1 MMNNNIIISAL
12 LSLFSLLCDMK
23 NNAKNKNK
31 KRQTEGAIMITFD
44 GLNPDDINFAAN
56 AIADVT
62 KKFSSNIKRVL
73 KGESNATIDMLEL
86 FAEALG
92 RKVVVLT
99 IPDSPALVDL
109 VKKIGE
115 ETPYWWTVSGANN
128 PQAVWAAFDRILGV
142 SLKGS
147 IADKKNKNALAA
159 KEMPKITNLEKK
171 LKSQMSFDDKLVLM
185 TAILA
190 SAKYRDDI
198 DLDALDDLTGEY
210 LFKVLEMAGLYKY
223 GLIK

>member
-1 MMNNNIIISAL
+1 MINNNIIKSIL
-12 LSLFSLLCDMK
+12 LTLFALLCDM
-23 NNAKNKNK
+23 NNVK
-31 KRQTEGAIMITFD
+31 KKSKEEQTKGAIMICSD
-44 GLNPDDINFAAN
+44 GLSRDDINSVAD
-56 AIADVT
+56 AIADAT
-62 KKFSSNIKRVL
+62 KKFPTNIKRIL
-73 KGESNATIDMLEL
+73 NGESNATIDMLEL

-92 RKVVVLT
+92 RRNVVLS
-99 IPDSPALVDL
+99 IPNSTALDEL
-109 VKKIGE
+109 IKKIGKR
-115 ETPYWWTVSGANN
+115 TPNWWAVSGSNN
-128 PQAVWAAFDRILGV
+128 PQAFWAVFDKIMGA

-147 IADKKNKNALAA
+147 IADKKNKNVLAA

-171 LKSQMSFDDKLVLM
+171 LKSKMSLDDKMVLM

-210 LFKVLEMAGLYKY
+210 LFKVLEMVGRYKY